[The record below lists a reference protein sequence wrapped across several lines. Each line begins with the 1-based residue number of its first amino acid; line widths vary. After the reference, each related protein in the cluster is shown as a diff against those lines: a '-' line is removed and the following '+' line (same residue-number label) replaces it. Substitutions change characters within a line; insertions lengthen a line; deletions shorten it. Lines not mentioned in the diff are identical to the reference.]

1 MAELPTGTVTLLFTD
16 IEGSTRLLHE
26 LGERYADVLAEHRHV
41 LREAFA
47 AHGGVEVDTQGDAF
61 FYAFAEAREAVAAA
75 REAQA
80 ALADG
85 PIAVR
90 IGIHTGEPSAT
101 GEGYVGID
109 VHRAARIMS
118 AGHGGQVLVSEA
130 TQAELDASNS
140 LALLDLGEHRLKDIE
155 EPVAISQLGTETFP
169 PLKTISN
176 TNLPRPVGSFVG
188 RSMELDEVL
197 ALLRRDSVRLLTFTG
212 PGGSGKTRLAIE
224 AAAELLAEYPSG
236 VFWVGLAALR
246 DPGLVTGTIA
256 ETLGAKDGLEDHIAE
271 RELLLLL
278 DNLEQV
284 VEVAPALAE
293 LLEACPNLRLLVTSR
308 ELLRVRGEVEYAVP
322 PLREVEAV
330 ALFCDRARL
339 ESSDEIE
346 QLCTRLDNLPL
357 AVELAAAR
365 AKVLSPA
372 QILDR
377 LSQRL
382 DLLKGG
388 RDADPRQETLRA
400 TIEWSYDLLSKDER
414 QLFRRLS
421 VFAGG
426 CTLEAAEQVCDADLD
441 TLQSLVEKSLLR
453 STNGRYW
460 MLETIREYAAEL
472 LTRAGEREESNSR
485 HVRYVLELVS
495 EVEASG
501 ESGAARSG
509 LAAELENYRAA
520 LAYAEACEDPSSQLE
535 IVGRSWPFWWYRGSA
550 VEGVGWVE
558 SALPRCEGERSVR
571 RAKVLTAGAMFAHR
585 LGDIERVKFFAA
597 DALAVA
603 RALSDERHAIW
614 PLIFLGIAASE
625 RREVAA
631 ATQHY
636 EKAITLATRADEPRL
651 VGAALNNLGVVS
663 VLAGDYAGAATYY
676 EQAIGISEELGTE
689 DQALER
695 INLAWCLNR
704 TGRIEGAI
712 RAVETGLLQA
722 HDFENPVTLADGFIT
737 LAELA
742 LALGA
747 PGLGSSLFA
756 AGSVLRQAV
765 GEPAW
770 GEHAEEDDALERSLR
785 AAVGDDEY
793 ARAFAQGQRMSLED
807 ALEAAIRFTRE
818 QREGSKAAPS
828 TRRVADDITSID

>member
-1 MAELPTGTVTLLFTD
+1 MPDLPTGTVTLVFTD

-26 LGERYADVLAEHRHV
+26 LGDGYADVLAEHRRL

-47 AHGGVEVDTQGDAF
+47 AHGGIEVDTQGDAF

-75 REAQA
+75 REAQE
-80 ALADG
+80 ALANG
-85 PIAVR
+85 PVSVR
-90 IGIHTGEPSAT
+90 IGIHTGEPITT

-118 AGHGGQVLVSEA
+118 AGHGGQVLVSKA
-130 TQAELDASNS
+130 TQAELDVSHTFS
-140 LALLDLGEHRLKDIE
+140 LVDLGEHRLKDIE
-155 EPVAISQLGTETFP
+155 EPVAISQLGTKTFP

-176 TNLPRPVGSFVG
+176 TNLPRPVSSFVG
-188 RSMELDEVL
+188 RSTELDEVL
-197 ALLRRDSVRLLTFTG
+197 ALLRRESVRLLTLTG

-224 AAAELLAEYPSG
+224 AAAEVVSEYTSG

-246 DPGLVTGTIA
+246 DPALVTETIA
-256 ETLGAKDGLEDHIAE
+256 QTLGAKDGLEDHIAE

-284 VEVAPALAE
+284 VEAAPALAE

-322 PLREVEAV
+322 PLREAEAV
-330 ALFCDRARL
+330 ALFCDRGRL
-339 ESSDEIE
+339 EPSDDIAE
-346 QLCTRLDNLPL
+346 LCRRLDSLPL

-365 AKVLSPA
+365 TSALTA
-372 QILDR
+372 TQILER

-388 RDADPRQETLRA
+388 RDADPRQQTLRA
-400 TIEWSYDLLSKDER
+400 TIEWSYDLLRGEEQR
-414 QLFRRLS
+414 LFRRLS

-426 CTLEAAEQVCDADLD
+426 CALDAAEQVCDADLD

-453 STNGRYW
+453 FTNGRYW

-472 LTRAGEREESNSR
+472 LTRAGEMEESKSR
-485 HVRYVLELVS
+485 HLRYVLELVS

-509 LAAELENYRAA
+509 LAAELDNYRAA
-520 LAYAEACEDPSSQLE
+520 LAYAETCEDPSSQLE
-535 IVGRSWPFWWYRGSA
+535 MVGRSWPFWWYRGSA

-558 SALPRCEGERSVR
+558 SALARCEGERSVR

-597 DALAVA
+597 DALALA

-625 RREVAA
+625 RHELEA
-631 ATQHY
+631 ATRHY
-636 EKAITLATRADEPRL
+636 ENAIALARRADEPRL

-704 TGRIEGAI
+704 TGRVEGAI
-712 RAVETGLLQA
+712 RAVERGLLQA

-737 LAELA
+737 LAELS

-785 AAVGDDEY
+785 AAVGDEEY

-807 ALEAAIRFTRE
+807 ALVAAIRFTRE
-818 QREGSKAAPS
+818 PWGASQAAPS
-828 TRRVADDITSID
+828 TRRAAEDIASID